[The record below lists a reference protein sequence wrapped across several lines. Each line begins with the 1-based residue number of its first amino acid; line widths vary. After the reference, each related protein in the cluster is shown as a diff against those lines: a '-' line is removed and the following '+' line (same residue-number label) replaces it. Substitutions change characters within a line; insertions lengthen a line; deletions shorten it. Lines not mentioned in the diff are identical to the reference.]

1 MRILKL
7 VATVASAVLVPL
19 IGLFGGNQVYAQ
31 TSAPP
36 ADAQPKAVLELY
48 TSQGCSSCPAA
59 DALLGTYAARGDV
72 VALTFPVDYWDY
84 LGWKD
89 TLADAKFTA
98 RQRAYAKSRGDG
110 RIYTPQ
116 LVVNGLAHVNGTHA
130 KEIDYAITKTTGK
143 LSGSR
148 IPLHIASRDGKIVID
163 VGAMP
168 EGDKAGD
175 GAIWLAFLRKEIQV
189 PVRTGENQGQMLTY
203 FNVVR
208 EWKQAGTWSGRPM
221 TIQVE
226 RQTVKSDVDSCAV
239 LLQGGMTGPIVG
251 AAYLAKL

>member
-1 MRILKL
+1 MRILKFFAVVVG
-7 VATVASAVLVPL
+7 VAVVPL
-19 IGLFGGNQVYAQ
+19 MGLSGGSGAYAQ
-31 TSAPP
+31 TAV
-36 ADAQPKAVLELY
+36 ADNQPKAVLELY

-59 DALLGTYAARGDV
+59 DALLGDYVKKGEV
-72 VALTFPVDYWDY
+72 VALTLPVDYWDY

-116 LVVNGLAHVNGTHA
+116 IVVNGLAHANGAHA
-130 KEIDYAITKTTGK
+130 KDIDYAISKTTAK

-148 IPLHIASRDGKIVID
+148 VPVNIAARDGKIVID
-163 VGAMP
+163 IGAMA
-168 EGDKAGD
+168 EGDKTGD
-175 GAIWLAFLRKEIQV
+175 GAVWVAFLRKEIQV
-189 PVRTGENQGQMLTY
+189 PVRKGENQGQMLTY
-203 FNVVR
+203 YNVVR
-208 EWKQAGTWSGRPM
+208 EWKQAGTWNGRPM
-221 TIQVE
+221 TIQVD
-226 RQTVKSDVDSCAV
+226 RQGAKADVDACAV

>member
-7 VATVASAVLVPL
+7 LVAVASTAVVPL
-19 IGLFGGNQVYAQ
+19 IGLCAPDPAHAQ
-31 TSAPP
+31 TSGAPSE
-36 ADAQPKAVLELY
+36 AQPKTVLELY

-59 DALLGTYAARGDV
+59 DALLGTYAKRPDII
-72 VALTFPVDYWDY
+72 ALTLPVDYWDY

-116 LVVNGLAHVNGTHA
+116 IVVNGLAHANGAHA
-130 KEIDYAITKTTGK
+130 NEIEHAIAKTAGK
-143 LSGSR
+143 LSGTR
-148 IPLHIASRDGKIVID
+148 IPVRVTSDDGKIVID
-163 VGAMP
+163 VGAVA
-168 EGDKAGD
+168 EGDRTRD
-175 GAIWLAFLRKEIQV
+175 GAVWLAFLRKEVQV

-203 FNVVR
+203 YNVVR
-208 EWKQAGTWSGRPM
+208 EWKQAGTWTGRPM
-221 TIQVE
+221 TFQVD
-226 RQTVKSDVDSCAV
+226 RQTVKSDVDGCAV

>member
-1 MRILKL
+1 MRILKYFA
-7 VATVASAVLVPL
+7 VVAGATVIPL
-19 IGLFGGNQVYAQ
+19 MGLLGGNRALAQ
-31 TSAPP
+31 TP
-36 ADAQPKAVLELY
+36 ASQPKAVLELY

-59 DALLGTYAARGDV
+59 DALLGDYVKKGEV
-72 VALTFPVDYWDY
+72 VGLTLPVDYWDY

-116 LVVNGLAHVNGTHA
+116 IVVNGLAHVNGAHA
-130 KEIDYAITKTTGK
+130 NEIDHAITKTMAK
-143 LSGSR
+143 LSGAR
-148 IPLHIASRDGKIVID
+148 IPLNAASRDGKIVID
-163 VGAMP
+163 IGAVA

-175 GAIWLAFLRKEIQV
+175 AAVWIAFLRKEIQV
-189 PVRTGENQGQMLTY
+189 PVRKGENQGQMLTY
-203 FNVVR
+203 YNVVR
-208 EWKQAGTWSGRPM
+208 EWRQAGTWNGKPM
-221 TIQVE
+221 TLQVD
-226 RQTVKSDVDSCAV
+226 RQSIKSDVDSCAV